1 MAYPLTMATRLVV
14 IAFLL
19 LAPLHAAKHVVLI
32 SIDGFAA
39 YHLLNEDLELPN
51 IRGLIKQ
58 GVWYS
63 ASETVFPSVTHPSH
77 TTILTGVSPRRHGV
91 LSNGMTNRDTGENF
105 HPTNKPR
112 TEIVKVPTLF
122 DAAKKMGLKTAGFYW
137 PETKDDPSVD
147 FNIAGARTPDGRI
160 DVSATKPQVL
170 KELRDAG
177 VPIDL
182 YFDWRK
188 TELAGAGDVV
198 LTNAA
203 AYVIKAHRPNLLA
216 IHLLVTDH
224 TQHKYGPHHY
234 KSQWA
239 LSRADYCVGLLRE
252 AVASAGLS
260 DETVFVVTADH
271 GFHSVFYQLNVRP
284 AFAEAGLLDKVWLR
298 GGGWTIA
305 VTEKDKFDSARDQP
319 VLERTLSKL
328 LEHENIARI
337 IRPED
342 FHSLGQPRYEEDPHA
357 LGQYLIIP
365 DIDTHLV
372 ANDSSSSMERR
383 PKASPS
389 HGHGYLPQHPRM
401 YTSLVLAGPGVKT
414 GVTLPKARN
423 LDIAPT
429 IAALLGLEFGN
440 TEGSPLNEALSSQ

>member
-1 MAYPLTMATRLVV
+1 MLVSMTVRLVAITV
-14 IAFLL
+14 LL
-19 LAPLHAAKHVVLI
+19 LAPLQAAKHVVLV

-91 LSNGMTNRDTGENF
+91 LSNGMTNRDTGESF

-112 TEIVKVPTLF
+112 LEIVKVPTLF
-122 DAAKKMGLKTAGFYW
+122 DAAKRKGLKTSSFYW
-137 PETKDDPSVD
+137 PETKDDPSID
-147 FNIAGARTPDGRI
+147 FNIAGARMPDGRI
-160 DVSATKPQVL
+160 DVSATDPEVL
-170 KELRDAG
+170 DELRDAG

-188 TELAGAGDVV
+188 TELAGAGDVI
-198 LTNAA
+198 LTRAA
-203 AYVIKAHRPNLLA
+203 AHSIKVHRPNLLA
-216 IHLLVTDH
+216 VHLLVTDY
-224 TQHKYGPHHY
+224 TQHQYGPQHY
-234 KSQWA
+234 KAQWA

-252 AVASAGLS
+252 AVREAGLA

-271 GFHSVFYQLNVRP
+271 GFHSVSHELDIRP
-284 AFAEAGLLDKVWLR
+284 AFAEDGLLDHVELR
-298 GGGWTIA
+298 GGGWSLS
-305 VTEKDKFDSARDQP
+305 VVEKKTFDSARDQP
-319 VLERTLSKL
+319 KLERAFAKL
-328 LEHENIARI
+328 LQHENVFRI
-337 IRPED
+337 FRPD
-342 FHSLGQPRYEEDPHA
+342 DLHALGQPRYEEDPHA
-357 LGQYLIIP
+357 LGHYFVIP
-365 DIDTHLV
+365 DLDTHLV
-372 ANDSSSSMERR
+372 ANDVSAVMERR
-383 PKASPS
+383 LKASPS

-401 YTSLVLAGPGVKT
+401 YTSLVFSGKGVKS

-429 IAALLGLEFGN
+429 IAVLLGLELNGV
-440 TEGSPLNEALSSQ
+440 EGAPLKEALVSR